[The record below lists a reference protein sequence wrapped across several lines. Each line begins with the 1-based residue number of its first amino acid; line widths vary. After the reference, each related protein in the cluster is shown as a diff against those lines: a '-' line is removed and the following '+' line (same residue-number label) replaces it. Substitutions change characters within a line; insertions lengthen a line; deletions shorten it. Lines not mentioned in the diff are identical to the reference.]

1 VKKILVIGPNPAW
14 QKVLLFE
21 NFRPGKINRARERIY
36 FASGKAINFCRAL
49 HCHRPE
55 QECRLFQF
63 AGGESGDKV
72 TAELDREKIPHT
84 TVAIAGSTRICTT
97 CCCGASGAITELI
110 EPAAAVGKENV
121 AELLADFA
129 RHLPEAGLVAFCGT
143 LPPGA
148 ENFLYVEAAR
158 LTAKYRIP
166 LLIDSYMELE
176 TLLSLHPAPM
186 LKINAD
192 ELRLF
197 TGETETV
204 PALRKLFARFPLRFA
219 AITDGAG
226 DALLCDDRHLHRYHL
241 PKLERIVNSIGCGDT
256 ANAVLS
262 AELLAG
268 AAPVDAF
275 AEALAAATANCL
287 SVRCGEFDPADRA
300 KFRGL
305 IQIETQI
312 L

>member
-14 QKVLLFE
+14 QKVLSFE
-21 NFRPGKINRARERIY
+21 NFRLGKINRAKARIC

-49 HCHRPE
+49 RCHQPE
-55 QECRLFQF
+55 QATHLFQF
-63 AGGESGDKV
+63 AGGEPGEKV
-72 TAELDREKIPHT
+72 TAELDRENIPHT
-84 TVAIAGSTRICTT
+84 TVRIAGPTRICTT
-97 CCCGASGAITELI
+97 CCCERNGAITELI
-110 EPAAAVGKENV
+110 EPAAAVDAGNV
-121 AELLADFA
+121 AELLAGFA
-129 RHLPEAGLVAFCGT
+129 RHLPEAGLAAFCGT

-148 ENFLYVEAAR
+148 EKFLYVEAAR
-158 LTAKYRIP
+158 LAADYQVP
-166 LLIDSYMELE
+166 LLIDAYMELE
-176 TLLSLHPAPM
+176 TLLALHPAPM

-197 TGETETV
+197 TAENETV

-226 DALLCDDRHLHRYHL
+226 DALLCDGRELHRYRL
-241 PKLERIVNSIGCGDT
+241 PRLERIVNSIGCGDT

-268 AAPVDAF
+268 TAPVEAF

-287 SVRCGEFDPADRA
+287 SVRCGEFEPADRVG
-300 KFRGL
+300 FRRL

>member
-1 VKKILVIGPNPAW
+1 MKKILVIGPNPAW
-14 QKVLLFE
+14 QKVLMFE
-21 NFRPGKINRARERIY
+21 NFRPGKINRARERIH

-55 QECRLFQF
+55 QDCRLFQF

-72 TAELDREKIPHT
+72 TAELDRENIPHT
-84 TVAIAGSTRICTT
+84 TVAIAGPTRICTT

-110 EPAAAVGKENV
+110 EPAATVGLDNV
-121 AELLADFA
+121 TELLADFA
-129 RHLPEAGLVAFCGT
+129 RHLPEAGLAAFCGT

-148 ENFLYVEAAR
+148 EKFLYTEAVKLA
-158 LTAKYRIP
+158 AEYQIP

-176 TLLSLHPAPM
+176 TLLLLHPAPM

-197 TGETETV
+197 TGENETV

-226 DALLCDDRHLHRYHL
+226 DALLCDGRRLHRYHL

-262 AELLAG
+262 VELLAG
-268 AAPVDAF
+268 AAPVEAF
-275 AEALAAATANCL
+275 ADALAAATANCL
-287 SVRCGEFDPADRA
+287 SVRCGEFEPADRA
-300 KFRGL
+300 GFRSL